1 VSQRMLGVEHQ
12 VDVAVPLAR
21 AYGFWTEFE
30 EFPRFMECVEEVRQ
44 LDATHLHWRVRI
56 DDAVSEWEAELVEVR
71 PDERIAW
78 RATNGLTYS
87 EVVSFHPLDDA
98 LTRVTVS
105 AQLDEVLAGLARR
118 VERDLERFKRLLE
131 D

>member
-1 VSQRMLGVEHQ
+1 MLGVEHQ

-21 AYGFWTEFE
+21 AYGFWTQFE
-30 EFPRFMECVEEVRQ
+30 DFPRFMEGVEEVRH

-56 DDAVSEWEAELVEVR
+56 GDRVREWDAELVEVR

-78 RATNGLTYS
+78 RATDGIDCS
-87 EVVSFHPLDDA
+87 EVVSFHPLDDDV
-98 LTRVTVS
+98 TRVTVS
-105 AQLDEVLAGLARR
+105 AQVDEALAGLARS
-118 VERDLERFKRLLE
+118 VGPDLQRFKRLLE

>member
-1 VSQRMLGVEHQ
+1 MLGVEHQ

-21 AYGFWTEFE
+21 AYDFWTCFE
-30 EFPRFMECVEEVRQ
+30 DFPRFMEGVEEVRH
-44 LDATHLHWRVRI
+44 DDDTHLHWRVRI
-56 DDAVSEWEAELVEVR
+56 GERVREWDAELVEVR

-78 RATNGLTYS
+78 RSTDDITHS
-87 EVVSFHPLDDA
+87 EVVSFHPLDEA

-105 AQLDEVLAGLARR
+105 AQVDDILESLARR
-118 VERDLERFKRLLE
+118 VEQDLQRFKALLE

>member
-1 VSQRMLGVEHQ
+1 MLGVEHH
-12 VDVAVPLAR
+12 VDVGVPLAR
-21 AYGFWTEFE
+21 AYDIWTQFE
-30 EFPRFMECVEEVRQ
+30 AFPRFMEGVEEVSH

-56 DDAVSEWEAELVEVR
+56 GDRVREWDAELVEVR

-78 RATNGLTYS
+78 RAIDGLACS
-87 EVVSFHPLDDA
+87 EVVSFHPLDEA

-105 AQLDEVLAGLARR
+105 AEVDDILAAVAGR
-118 VERDLERFKRLLE
+118 VKQDLERFKALLE